1 MKALLLAAGLGTRLR
16 PMTNTVPKC
25 LVPIN
30 EKPLL
35 DIWLDNLTKAGI
47 NSFLINTHHLA
58 DKVKIHIS
66 KSLHRE
72 KINLVY
78 EETLLGTAGTL
89 RSNISFFNNQDGLL
103 IHADNY
109 CLADF
114 IEFINVH
121 NNRPKGCLLT
131 MMIFETNDPQSC
143 GIVELDH
150 RGIVSTFYEKVEHPP
165 GNLANG
171 AIYILSYEFLSI
183 FRDQFENAKDFSID
197 VIPHFLG
204 KIFTYKTSSK
214 LVDIGTIKTYD
225 KFNNS
230 LL

>member
-1 MKALLLAAGLGTRLR
+1 VKALLLAAGLGTRMK
-16 PMTNTVPKC
+16 PMTNKVPKC
-25 LVPIN
+25 LAPIN
-30 EKPLL
+30 GKPLL
-35 DIWLDNLTKAGI
+35 DIWLDNLTKVGI
-47 NSFLINTHHLA
+47 KSFLINTHHLA
-58 DKVKIHIS
+58 DKVKIHTS
-66 KSLHRE
+66 KNIHRE
-72 KINLVY
+72 RINLAY

-114 IEFINVH
+114 KEFIRVH
-121 NNRPKGCLLT
+121 NSRPKGCLLT
-131 MMIFETNDPQSC
+131 MMIFETKEPQSC

-150 RGIVSTFYEKVEHPP
+150 KGIVSNFFEKVENPP

-171 AIYILSYEFLSI
+171 AIYMLSDEFLSI
-183 FRDQFENAKDFSID
+183 YRDNFENAKDFSID
-197 VIPHFLG
+197 VIPHLLG

-214 LVDIGTIKTYD
+214 LIDIGTMKTYD
-225 KFNNS
+225 TLNKK